1 MAEDKREPTRAL
13 DKASRVM
20 DALAAENG
28 LSPADIADACDIPR
42 SSVYRVLDGLVDVG
56 WAVTDTDGNYSL
68 SLDWLRLAD
77 AARTSRTEWQPAIA
91 VMHAI
96 TAQTGMTSFLSVVSG
111 TELVC
116 VECAQGHAIDS
127 LILRPGRVLPLHASA
142 AGRVALAYFEDADA
156 ERYLAGAPFPAYNEN
171 TLVSV
176 EQLREDIRLTRER
189 GYALSDEDVTLGVG
203 AVGVPIVD
211 NESGRVIASLSAG
224 GFVDEVLATQ
234 ESLAALLHDGV
245 HEIQAA

>member
-20 DALAAENG
+20 DALAAESG

-56 WAVTDTDGNYSL
+56 WAVTDADGNYSL
-68 SLDWLRLAD
+68 SLDWLRLAE
-77 AARTSRTEWQPAIA
+77 AARASRKEWQPAIA

-111 TELVC
+111 TEAVC
-116 VECAQGHAIDS
+116 MECVQGQAIDS
-127 LILRPGRVLPLHASA
+127 LVVRPGCVLPWY
-142 AGRVALAYFEDADA
+142 AGADGRAALAHCDDAVA
-156 ERYLAGAPFPAYNEN
+156 EQYLAGAPFPAYTEH
-171 TLVSV
+171 TLVAAD
-176 EQLREDIRLTRER
+176 QLREDIRLTRER
-189 GYALSDEDVTLGVG
+189 GYALSNEDVTLGIG
-203 AVGVPIVD
+203 AVSVPIMD
-211 NESGRVIASLSAG
+211 NESGRVIASLSVG
-224 GFVDEVLATQ
+224 GFVDDVLAAQ
-234 ESLAALLHDGV
+234 ESLAALLRDGV

>member
-13 DKASRVM
+13 DKASRVV

-42 SSVYRVLDGLVDVG
+42 SSVYRVL
-56 WAVTDTDGNYSL
+56 
-68 SLDWLRLAD
+68 
-77 AARTSRTEWQPAIA
+77 
-91 VMHAI
+91 
-96 TAQTGMTSFLSVVSG
+96 
-111 TELVC
+111 
-116 VECAQGHAIDS
+116 
-127 LILRPGRVLPLHASA
+127 PLHAGA

>member
-1 MAEDKREPTRAL
+1 
-13 DKASRVM
+13 M

-127 LILRPGRVLPLHASA
+127 PLHAGA
-142 AGRVALAYFEDADA
+142 AGRVALAYFEDADV

-234 ESLAALLHDGV
+234 ESLAALLRDGV
-245 HEIQAA
+245 REIQAA

>member
-1 MAEDKREPTRAL
+1 
-13 DKASRVM
+13 
-20 DALAAENG
+20 
-28 LSPADIADACDIPR
+28 
-42 SSVYRVLDGLVDVG
+42 
-56 WAVTDTDGNYSL
+56 
-68 SLDWLRLAD
+68 
-77 AARTSRTEWQPAIA
+77 
-91 VMHAI
+91 MHAI

-127 LILRPGRVLPLHASA
+127 LILRPGRVLPLHAGA

-189 GYALSDEDVTLGVG
+189 GYALSDEDVTWVS
-203 AVGVPIVD
+203 VPLVYRLWTT
-211 NESGRVIASLSAG
+211 SPVA
-224 GFVDEVLATQ
+224 
-234 ESLAALLHDGV
+234 
-245 HEIQAA
+245 

>member
-116 VECAQGHAIDS
+116 VE
-127 LILRPGRVLPLHASA
+127 
-142 AGRVALAYFEDADA
+142 
-156 ERYLAGAPFPAYNEN
+156 
-171 TLVSV
+171 
-176 EQLREDIRLTRER
+176 QLREDIRLTRER

>member
-1 MAEDKREPTRAL
+1 
-13 DKASRVM
+13 M

-127 LILRPGRVLPLHASA
+127 LILRPGRVLPRMLARPAAWPWRISRMRCRTLSCRSA
-142 AGRVALAYFEDADA
+142 
-156 ERYLAGAPFPAYNEN
+156 
-171 TLVSV
+171 
-176 EQLREDIRLTRER
+176 
-189 GYALSDEDVTLGVG
+189 
-203 AVGVPIVD
+203 VPGI
-211 NESGRVIASLSAG
+211 
-224 GFVDEVLATQ
+224 
-234 ESLAALLHDGV
+234 
-245 HEIQAA
+245 

>member
-1 MAEDKREPTRAL
+1 MW
-13 DKASRVM
+13 
-20 DALAAENG
+20 
-28 LSPADIADACDIPR
+28 SPALNWYAWNVR
-42 SSVYRVLDGLVDVG
+42 
-56 WAVTDTDGNYSL
+56 
-68 SLDWLRLAD
+68 
-77 AARTSRTEWQPAIA
+77 
-91 VMHAI
+91 
-96 TAQTGMTSFLSVVSG
+96 
-111 TELVC
+111 
-116 VECAQGHAIDS
+116 DS
-127 LILRPGRVLPLHASA
+127 LILRPGRVLPLHAGA
-142 AGRVALAYFEDADA
+142 AGRVALAYFEDADV